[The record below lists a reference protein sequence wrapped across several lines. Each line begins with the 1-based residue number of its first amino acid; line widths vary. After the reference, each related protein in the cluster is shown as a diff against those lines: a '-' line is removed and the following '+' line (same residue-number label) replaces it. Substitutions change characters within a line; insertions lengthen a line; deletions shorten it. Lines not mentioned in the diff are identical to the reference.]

1 MKMNVQVEAKYEVEV
16 KYEHHMQLVE
26 RRCGG

>member
-16 KYEHHMQLVE
+16 KYKCHMQLVE
-26 RRCGG
+26 HGCSG